1 MTKLSEQE
9 EFWRGDFGNDYV
21 GRNQGDEMVASS
33 VAFFAQALRV
43 AAPIASCVEF
53 GANIGLNMRA
63 LRQLFPKQE
72 QFAVE
77 INPKA
82 ASHLREF
89 LGPSNVFEGTIRDFA
104 VTQPYDLA
112 LIKGVLIHIGPEF
125 LPEIYDKLAAASKRY
140 VLIGEYYNPTPVTIS
155 YRGNQEKLFKRDFC
169 GEFLDRHSDFRLV
182 DYGFVYHRD
191 PKFPQDDTT
200 WFLTERR

>member
-1 MTKLSEQE
+1 MRKTSEQE
-9 EFWRGDFGNDYV
+9 EFWRGDFGNEYAS
-21 GRNQGDEMVASS
+21 RNQGDEMVASS
-33 VAFFAQALRV
+33 VAFFAQALRT

-53 GANIGLNMRA
+53 GANIGLNLRA
-63 LRQLFPKQE
+63 LRQLFPRLE

-82 ASHLREF
+82 AEQLREF
-89 LGPSNVFEGTIRDFA
+89 LGSENVFEGAISESSI
-104 VTQPYDLA
+104 PKSYDLA
-112 LIKGVLIHIGPEF
+112 LIKGVLIHINPDQ
-125 LPEIYDKLAAASKRY
+125 LPEVYDRLAAASKRY
-140 VLIGEYYNPTPVTIS
+140 VLIGEYYNPTPVMVT
-155 YRGNQEKLFKRDFC
+155 YRGNQNKLFKRDFC